1 MKNMIPRG
9 MGIGGEE
16 EWQEGV
22 EHEKGDELAVARIF
36 QKRPSGLIFFF
47 LIIFIPRHSAGCS
60 FLILSFD

>member
-47 LIIFIPRHSAGCS
+47 
-60 FLILSFD
+60 

>member
-9 MGIGGEE
+9 MGIDGEE

-22 EHEKGDELAVARIF
+22 EHEKEDELAVARIF

-47 LIIFIPRHSAGCS
+47 FNHLHSKAFSWMFISDPE
-60 FLILSFD
+60 F